1 MKNKINVLIIEDHEI
16 ITEVYEKQLRKIELT
31 EKPYNFKVENAFDCK
46 SALKKL
52 KESCFDIVFLDIS
65 LPSKQGKIKSGEDL
79 GLYIRKCCSD
89 TKIIVSTSLNSTL
102 RINNIIKS
110 INPEGFLI
118 KSDLNSKELLDA
130 IVRVIENPPFYTA
143 TVLKFLKSNV
153 LFEDY
158 IDQIDR
164 QILYQISLG
173 TNMNDISNFIPLS
186 KSAIEKRK
194 IKLMTFLKITSLKNR
209 DLVLKAQEKGFI

>member
-1 MKNKINVLIIEDHEI
+1 MKNRINILIIEDHEI
-16 ITEVYEKQLRKIELT
+16 IAEVYEKVLRKIELT
-31 EKPYNFKVENAFDCK
+31 ENPYNFKVENAFDCE
-46 SALKKL
+46 SALEKL
-52 KESCFDIVFLDIS
+52 NSFCFDIVFLDIS
-65 LPSKQGKIKSGEDL
+65 LPSKHYKIKSGEDL
-79 GLYIRKCCSD
+79 GLYIRNCCSD

-102 RINNIIKS
+102 RIKNLFKS

-118 KSDLNSKELLDA
+118 KNDLNSKELLNA
-130 IVRVIENPPFYTA
+130 IVSVIENPPFYTT
-143 TVLKFLKSNV
+143 TVLKFLQNKV
-153 LFEDY
+153 LSEDY
-158 IDQIDR
+158 VDQIDR
-164 QILYQISLG
+164 NILYQLSIG